1 MANLVPMLGAVFAHA
16 GAPKSEGKVRPK
28 PKTTK
33 GHRAGGTHK
42 VTRGEGSVSQKYQ
55 QHGELASVAEPRPLS
70 DRMQMREHA
79 KHEMRAAT
87 EDWVAGRIA
96 THEHKFIHE
105 RAKHVLAGKHPHEF
119 RGKSGERKIKGL
131 R

>member
-42 VTRGEGSVSQKYQ
+42 VTRGEGSVSQKFQ
-55 QHGELASVAEPRPLS
+55 QHGELASAVEPRPLS
-70 DRMQMREHA
+70 DRMQMKEHA
-79 KHEMRAAT
+79 RHTMRRAT
-87 EDWVAGRIA
+87 EDWVSGHMS
-96 THEHKFIHE
+96 THEHNAVHA
-105 RAKHVLAGKHPHEF
+105 RGKHILAGKHPHEYS
-119 RGKSGERKIKGL
+119 GKTGERKIKGL